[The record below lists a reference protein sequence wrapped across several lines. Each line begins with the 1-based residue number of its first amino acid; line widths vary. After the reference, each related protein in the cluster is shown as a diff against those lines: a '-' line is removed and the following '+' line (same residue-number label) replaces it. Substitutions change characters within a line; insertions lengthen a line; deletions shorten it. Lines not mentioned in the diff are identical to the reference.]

1 MCRAEHSAVLR
12 EVQVKT
18 APRCY
23 PEPLKGATVRRTD
36 SSRAWEGCGDRNSL
50 TLLVGI

>member
-12 EVQVKT
+12 EVQIKT
-18 APRCY
+18 ASRCY
-23 PEPLKGATVRRTD
+23 LEPLKGDTVKRTE
-36 SSRAWEGCGDRNSL
+36 SSRAWEGCGDCSSL